1 MAEGARSLALAGAL
15 LVRTLAQFAALGKCR
30 PKPNMS
36 FSGIEEWFTTNNA
49 YLDMSQPSYR
59 YQPSSSS
66 LKKFVSGADGGR
78 HRTVKNLLALRMWME
93 HCNDKLPAGL
103 QDDYWGL
110 PAWYAGMEDVRLG
123 CNDFKDYAASGEAGG
138 AAAAAAASAS
148 PPCSERADIEAGGTN
163 QMCTLALT
171 RSIRVSIPCCCVG
184 LTTTMG

>member
-36 FSGIEEWFTTNNA
+36 FSGIEEWFPTNNA

-78 HRTVKNLLALRMWME
+78 HRTVKN
-93 HCNDKLPAGL
+93 HNYVHKK
-103 QDDYWGL
+103 Y
-110 PAWYAGMEDVRLG
+110 
-123 CNDFKDYAASGEAGG
+123 
-138 AAAAAAASAS
+138 
-148 PPCSERADIEAGGTN
+148 RAIDSHVMGFRKN
-163 QMCTLALT
+163 SFYVCTH
-171 RSIRVSIPCCCVG
+171 
-184 LTTTMG
+184 

>member
-123 CNDFKDYAASGEAGG
+123 CNDFKA
-138 AAAAAAASAS
+138 
-148 PPCSERADIEAGGTN
+148 N
-163 QMCTLALT
+163 
-171 RSIRVSIPCCCVG
+171 
-184 LTTTMG
+184 